1 MKDDISSESG
11 MSAVVLTA
19 GSDVTP
25 FRGKTEV
32 TDAHGVVVE
41 IGVKRLPLLPIV
53 SMKRKADE
61 DADASAGGAKR
72 RVGQ

>member
-53 SMKRKADE
+53 WMKRKADE